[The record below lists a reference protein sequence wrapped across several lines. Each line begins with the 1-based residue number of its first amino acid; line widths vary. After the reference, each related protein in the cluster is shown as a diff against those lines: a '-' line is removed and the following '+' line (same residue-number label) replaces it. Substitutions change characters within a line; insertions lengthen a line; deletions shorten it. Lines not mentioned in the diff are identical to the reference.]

1 MTCRQPPVIRRH
13 RPPSRKPSRSARRCR
28 SPWQPRSVVG
38 SPSRHPRHEPFRRI
52 QSTSRDGRS
61 VPSPPGTFISIRSA
75 IKPLDPYFFRVAP
88 HLAGDL
94 LAASDDGE
102 SVHPDG
108 IDPTDPAAMRDARY
122 YQTVKGPVHPRR
134 GHRAANRVSEGAVS
148 DRPAGTH
155 HLDPGAAGHADAN
168 GQALPAVGPVPAVLG
183 MIATALGPTLA
194 HVGADACARLA
205 SSRRGMSVWRMAGPT
220 GDLAVKL
227 ATDQQPAGSTP
238 YEPAWL
244 IDREAAALRAVGALV
259 GHRLLG
265 TGTAAGAAWLATPWY
280 PAPSAVEVI
289 HRQPPTT
296 DLKRRGRDSGRP
308 RGENGSSMSP
318 LRSPSG
324 SPHSTKPA
332 GSTATCNPP
341 IFWSPARRRSRI
353 RRRSGSSTSH
363 SPTALLPAKLQAIAR
378 GQPRTLRQVGVKQSK
393 RRPIHCATVVCP
405 GRCTA
410 AWPGSRSLGR

>member
-1 MTCRQPPVIRRH
+1 M
-13 RPPSRKPSRSARRCR
+13 
-28 SPWQPRSVVG
+28 
-38 SPSRHPRHEPFRRI
+38 
-52 QSTSRDGRS
+52 
-61 VPSPPGTFISIRSA
+61 PSPPGTFISIRSA

-265 TGTAAGAAWLATPWY
+265 TAAGAAWLATPWY

-296 DLKRRGRDSGRP
+296 DLETARQGQRPASWRERLLHVAAALAERVAALHQAGWVNGDLQPAHLLFARTPTFPHPATVRLIDLALAHRAPAGQTPGDRARAAADTAPGRREAVKATP
-308 RGENGSSMSP
+308 HP
-318 LRSPSG
+318 LRNRGVPG
-324 SPHSTKPA
+324 TVHSRLA
-332 GSTATCNPP
+332 GEP
-341 IFWSPARRRSRI
+341 
-353 RRRSGSSTSH
+353 
-363 SPTALLPAKLQAIAR
+363 LV
-378 GQPRTLRQVGVKQSK
+378 GQVDA
-393 RRPIHCATVVCP
+393 HD
-405 GRCTA
+405 
-410 AWPGSRSLGR
+410 